1 MATKA
6 EEFHAEQERAAQ
18 KKNRKRAD
26 RTKRSAAKKTRTHA
40 EGRVAEKATYAL
52 EKTAEGK
59 RPSRKSSRKS
69 ANRSKADASF
79 NITEERKKTSS
90 DARFRKDRAAK
101 ARVRGSSTRK

>member
-6 EEFHAEQERAAQ
+6 EEFHAEEERAAQ
-18 KKNRKRAD
+18 KKNRKRAP
-26 RTKRSAAKKTRTHA
+26 KRGPVKKKQTHA

-101 ARVRGSSTRK
+101 TRVRGSSTPK